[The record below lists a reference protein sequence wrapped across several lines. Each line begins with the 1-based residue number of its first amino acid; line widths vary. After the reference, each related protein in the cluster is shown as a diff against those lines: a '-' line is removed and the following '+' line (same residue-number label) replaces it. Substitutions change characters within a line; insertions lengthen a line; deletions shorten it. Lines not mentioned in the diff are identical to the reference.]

1 MDYLCRHGIKN
12 NSDDDLNS
20 QSSSQ
25 LTLYFM
31 PLPNMTRWNSWFKI
45 VIYIYDYLDYIRGF
59 YREEK
64 ELNSNKTIENIVSV
78 FNDNNEN
85 GLTEIYLAF
94 IHYHSRQFILD
105 TKFFQKEKEPYFPL
119 IEAQIEQLEAF
130 LTEGMTTT
138 NFGNIINNILSKY
151 NTELSTFT
159 PVFQAAY
166 NFAFQKFSAHF
177 SNYPS
182 HSLFKAV
189 RIFDP
194 RYLKI
199 SLANRDI
206 QKYRFNISQLL
217 NPSVEL
223 LQEWS
228 LYCNLDLNAVDFT
241 NLHNFWE
248 KMVTTL
254 PLLSEIAF
262 DYIWLPISSSAVEC
276 SFSVYNNLLSN
287 KRQNLST
294 ESLKK
299 LNMMYFNNLN

>member
-138 NFGNIINNILSKY
+138 NF
-151 NTELSTFT
+151 
-159 PVFQAAY
+159 
-166 NFAFQKFSAHF
+166 
-177 SNYPS
+177 
-182 HSLFKAV
+182 AV